1 MVVDVGMIMV
11 DENRSFSCFDLSVLY
26 FLLVHSFVGE
36 NGVFGQTTHLQ

>member
-1 MVVDVGMIMV
+1 MVVDVWMTMV
-11 DENRSFSCFDLSVLY
+11 DENRSFSCFDLLFCI